1 MEDEDKEILELELLL
16 VNNKLKGIKELK
28 NRRGIK
34 ENITSKSI
42 ELLEEQKLALEKK
55 LNQQRAYQ

>member
-1 MEDEDKEILELELLL
+1 MEDEYKEILELELLL
-16 VNNKLKGIKELK
+16 VNNKSKGIKELK
-28 NRRGIK
+28 NRRGIE

-55 LNQQRAYQ
+55 LNQ

>member
-1 MEDEDKEILELELLL
+1 MEDKYKEILELELLL
-16 VNNKLKGIKELK
+16 VNNKLIGIKELK
-28 NRRGIK
+28 NRRGIE

-55 LNQQRAYQ
+55 LNQ

>member
-1 MEDEDKEILELELLL
+1 MEDEYKEVLELELLL
-16 VNNKLKGIKELK
+16 VNNKSKGIKELK
-28 NRRGIK
+28 NRRGIE

-55 LNQQRAYQ
+55 LNQ

>member
-1 MEDEDKEILELELLL
+1 MEDEYKEILELELLL

-28 NRRGIK
+28 NRRGIE

-55 LNQQRAYQ
+55 LNQ

>member
-1 MEDEDKEILELELLL
+1 MEDEYKEILELELLL
-16 VNNKLKGIKELK
+16 VNNKLKEIKELK
-28 NRRGIK
+28 NRRGIE

-55 LNQQRAYQ
+55 LNQ